1 MFYCHMRVREVRATH
16 VVVAEMH
23 RDRRVREVGPYELR
37 GLIRRVVHTGRG
49 DDGLHRG
56 AVQAGIR
63 EVGAHDPG
71 KGQVRSTQVGTGEI
85 SANELDSMQVDPR
98 QVRASQF
105 GTAEVESGEVVPAH
119 DLTGQV

>member
-23 RDRRVREVGPYELR
+23 RDRGVRQVGPDELR
-37 GLIRRVVHTGRG
+37 GLIRRVVHAGRG

-56 AVQAGIR
+56 AVQAGTG

-71 KGQVRSTQVGTGEI
+71 KGQVRFIQIGAGQI
-85 SANELDSMQVDPR
+85 SANELDSMQVGPR
-98 QVRASQF
+98 
-105 GTAEVESGEVVPAH
+105 
-119 DLTGQV
+119 